1 MKQLS
6 LVACYGPKFPEFAEL
21 LQRCIELVRQS
32 PLDPYFHPYALEQIH
47 GTLVGME
54 RATGHAGFVNANLL
68 ARTGDAIEMNFSG
81 LTTTLAAHLPL
92 AIRFGGFAADARP
105 FLSAGHSPYSRAF
118 SLQWSTGCCTL
129 IGWPHRDGDF
139 TTRRVLNAIRD
150 DLERACG
157 LAHKYP
163 EDNDFF
169 LVLGRLQL
177 PESLAGAELTRL
189 QGAGAVVEAHVRAML
204 SSRPVDLV
212 LGLDDLRIVA
222 YEDVTLCPGSTAS
235 HELRTADLN
244 EEAIR
249 RLYG

>member
-1 MKQLS
+1 L
-6 LVACYGPKFPEFAEL
+6 E
-21 LQRCIELVRQS
+21 
-32 PLDPYFHPYALEQIH
+32 PYFHPYALEQIH

-54 RATGHAGFVNANLL
+54 RATGQAGFVNANLL
-68 ARTGDAIEMNFSG
+68 ARTGDAIEMNFSR
-81 LTTTLAAHLPL
+81 LTTTLAPHLPL
-92 AIRFGGFAADARP
+92 AIRFGGFAADALP
-105 FLSAGHSPYSRAF
+105 FLSAGHSPYTRTF
-118 SLQWSTGCCTL
+118 SLQWLTGRCTL

-139 TTRRVLNAIRD
+139 ATRRVLNAIRD

-169 LVLGRLQL
+169 LVLGRLLL
-177 PESLAGAELTRL
+177 PESLAGDELTEL
-189 QGAGAVVEAHVRAML
+189 HGAAAVVEAKVRALL
-204 SSRPVDLV
+204 SSHPVDLV

-235 HELRTADLN
+235 HELRNKDLTDA
-244 EEAIR
+244 AIR